1 MRYNIGQSLFAV
13 QFVFASHNECGQ
25 LLYTTPLM
33 HTNEQPVHINFV
45 QLEVT
50 EHHKVRNEWED
61 ESVTPTYDG
70 YKLKQDQGLVFH
82 NQYPT
87 ASYGQTTDT
96 GNRRFDLAGT
106 AKKFESF
113 KGNKEKFVEAHL
125 LTEVLSDIAKGIRDL
140 GEVKLTDDSA
150 GWAREKVE
158 ALKELQTRIHKEF
171 KEKYP
176 EHHITT
182 LEKAFWAGSDMKH
195 FVTTIYRKI
204 KVEELAAIPVEKLVS
219 QFKGDELL
227 QVVFPS
233 GDYLIMDQQI
243 GTYVLWSSLNPH
255 AYPGVKMDVEHISL
269 YYVENPEPTGS
280 GGYVHQTE
288 FFHPS
293 EVQEGVEALLRRA
306 LGKSPLRA
314 TAGSSLEVIA
324 AKESLAHA
332 LRGPGTYEVNML
344 KEGKE
349 IITYSSKGDVFKLI
363 HNRETSDYELIT
375 APRGQDREFTSYL
388 PEQVSAEIAV
398 AVYKKL
404 VVSAMAAANENEF
417 GVKPESLVEAVRAVL
432 AEKQAVK

>member
-25 LLYTTPLM
+25 LLYTSPLM
-33 HTNEQPVHINFV
+33 YSNEQPAHINFV

-106 AKKFESF
+106 AEQFESF

-140 GEVKLTDDSA
+140 GEVKLTDDH
-150 GWAREKVE
+150 GGQAREKVE

-176 EHHITT
+176 EYLITT
-182 LEKAFWAGSDMKH
+182 VEKVLWTGSGIKH
-195 FVTTIYRKI
+195 FVTTIYRTI
-204 KVEELAAIPVEKLVS
+204 KVEELAAIPVEKLVA

-243 GTYVLWSSLNPH
+243 GTYMLWSSMNPH
-255 AYPGVKMDVEHISL
+255 SRSGLKTDIEHISL
-269 YYVENPEPTGS
+269 YYVEHPEDTE

-288 FFHPS
+288 YFHPS
-293 EVQEGVEALLRRA
+293 EVREGVEALLRRA

-314 TAGSSLEVIA
+314 TSGSSLEVIY

-344 KEGKE
+344 NEGKE

-363 HNRETSDYELIT
+363 HNRETSNYELIT
-375 APRGQDREFTSYL
+375 APRDQDRQFTSYM

-417 GVKPESLVEAVRAVL
+417 GVKPESLVEEVRAVL